1 MRDSHDDRRC
11 DLRKHHV
18 RAART
23 LQHPL
28 HFAVNQFF
36 PTSAAEL
43 IVTIPHK
50 QMPCGRSCKDAFLR
64 LHWTDIKHL
73 IKTKLANLG
82 IRSYFSQKVFFLPY
96 RKKINTRRHFS
107 SQYIFVVILPLLIS
121 QKLQFSIIFQ
131 IYRSL
136 SKTKHPAAC
145 MRYFLFI

>member
-11 DLRKHHV
+11 DLRKYHV

-23 LQHPL
+23 LKHPL
-28 HFAVNQFF
+28 CFAVNQFF

-64 LHWTDIKHL
+64 LHCPDIKHL
-73 IKTKLANLG
+73 IKTKLTDFRILFDL
-82 IRSYFSQKVFFLPY
+82 RQEVFFLPDG
-96 RKKINTRRHFS
+96 KKINTWRHLPAKH
-107 SQYIFVVILPLLIS
+107 ICVVILPLLIS

>member
-1 MRDSHDDRRC
+1 
-11 DLRKHHV
+11 
-18 RAART
+18 
-23 LQHPL
+23 
-28 HFAVNQFF
+28 
-36 PTSAAEL
+36 
-43 IVTIPHK
+43 
-50 QMPCGRSCKDAFLR
+50 MPCSSSCEDTFLR

-145 MRYFLFI
+145 MRYFLFIWIIQLHWCIRVIGIVKVVWCNILYHFLRFLSFWSFSYCKTFWFFVQ